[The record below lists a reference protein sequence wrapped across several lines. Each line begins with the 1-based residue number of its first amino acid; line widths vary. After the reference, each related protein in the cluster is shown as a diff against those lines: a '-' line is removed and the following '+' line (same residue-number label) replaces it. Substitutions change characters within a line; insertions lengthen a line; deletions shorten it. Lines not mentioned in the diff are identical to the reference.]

1 MTSKQI
7 YEATAIELSKVQA
20 PALKLYEF
28 NYFFNQ
34 AIRQFVNKVYNVY
47 DVNQQ
52 TTDDLRV
59 LKATATLQPTIADS
73 TGNKAI
79 DYLRG
84 ATYFVDMPDD
94 YLHLLNCICLFDV
107 NKRKDCWNAGDVMVV
122 GATKLTADSW
132 SSVVDDVYNQPT
144 KKRPYYY
151 VHNQNDIDVANGEVT
166 AQNSELPTNASTDQ
180 LHTLTWSDGTTPAKT
195 DYTFAK
201 QVLQYSKDQDNA
213 SVQSIQANLA
223 STTALEA
230 LGTIVPSG
238 DPGCIK
244 LTAEAT
250 RITAANAAVSK
261 DRFLD
266 MLYDFIHVADVATG
280 GTSNFART
288 FDFDGSDPTGD
299 DRNAAIEKPAGS
311 RYANS
316 SRVKVEIRC
325 GRDKSNIFS
334 LSAVQIDY
342 VKAPQFIN
350 LTQEQL
356 DSDEDISQVMEFPDY
371 VNQEIVNEL
380 VNLVMRKVNDPS
392 LQAHMQMTQSIA
404 RPTGQQQQP
413 APQG

>member
-59 LKATATLQPTIADS
+59 LKATATLVPTIAES

-84 ATYFVDMPDD
+84 ATYYVNMPDD
-94 YLHLLNCICLFDV
+94 YLHLLNCICLFNV
-107 NKRKDCWNAGDVMVV
+107 NKPKECWNKGDVMVV

-151 VHNQNDIDVANGEVT
+151 IHNQNDIHLTDPEY
-166 AQNSELPTNASTDQ
+166 NSVLPTNDETDRLHDYTNRVWRDVLDAAKLDLESGSATTTTIITKATAAASTN
-180 LHTLTWSDGTTPAKT
+180 T
-195 DYTFAK
+195 
-201 QVLQYSKDQDNA
+201 
-213 SVQSIQANLA
+213 
-223 STTALEA
+223 EA
-230 LGTIVPSG
+230 
-238 DPGCIK
+238 
-244 LTAEAT
+244 TAEIT
-250 RITAANAAVSK
+250 RISG
-261 DRFLD
+261 LS
-266 MLYDFIHVADVATG
+266 LATPEAIYEEMKNSSVFT

-288 FDFDGSDPTGD
+288 FDFDINGD
-299 DRNAAIEKPAGS
+299 DTITAPNEVFSTIEKPAGS
-311 RYANS
+311 RHANS

-342 VKAPQFIN
+342 VKAPQFIR

-380 VNLVMRKVNDPS
+380 VNLVMRKTNDPS

-404 RPTGQQQQP
+404 RPTGQSQQP
-413 APQG
+413 AAQA

>member
-7 YEATAIELSKVQA
+7 YEATAIELSKIQA

-59 LKATATLQPTIADS
+59 LKATATLVPSIAES

-107 NKRKDCWNAGDVMVV
+107 NKNKECWNQGDVMVV

-132 SSVVDDVYNQPT
+132 SSVVDDVYNRPT
-144 KKRPYYY
+144 KKHPYYY
-151 VHNQNDIDVANGEVT
+151 VHNQNDMYFDAAHDYKPTER
-166 AQNSELPTNASTDQ
+166 NSELPSNLETDALHEVEIAYNGEGTATVNA
-180 LHTLTWSDGTTPAKT
+180 
-195 DYTFAK
+195 
-201 QVLQYSKDQDNA
+201 
-213 SVQSIQANLA
+213 I
-223 STTALEA
+223 
-230 LGTIVPSG
+230 SG
-238 DPGCIK
+238 F
-244 LTAEAT
+244 
-250 RITAANAAVSK
+250 S
-261 DRFLD
+261 
-266 MLYDFIHVADVATG
+266 
-280 GTSNFART
+280 RT
-288 FDFDGSDPTGD
+288 FDFDADGGGTIANNGSETYST
-299 DRNAAIEKPAGS
+299 IEKPAGS
-311 RYANS
+311 RHANS

-342 VKAPQFIN
+342 VKAPQFIR

-380 VNLVMRKVNDPS
+380 VNLVMRKTNDPS

-404 RPTGQQQQP
+404 RPTGQQQQQP
-413 APQG
+413 ATQA

>member
-59 LKATATLQPTIADS
+59 LKATATLRPEIAES
-73 TGNKAI
+73 TGNKAL

-107 NKRKDCWNAGDVMVV
+107 NKNKECWNQGDVMVV

-151 VHNQNDIDVANGEVT
+151 VHNQNDIHLATKADANGSLPLSARNSAIPGNLDTDTIHTMSHPDYAT
-166 AQNSELPTNASTDQ
+166 A
-180 LHTLTWSDGTTPAKT
+180 GTPGEAPA
-195 DYTFAK
+195 
-201 QVLQYSKDQDNA
+201 NW
-213 SVQSIQANLA
+213 
-223 STTALEA
+223 
-230 LGTIVPSG
+230 
-238 DPGCIK
+238 
-244 LTAEAT
+244 
-250 RITAANAAVSK
+250 TAAA
-261 DRFLD
+261 
-266 MLYDFIHVADVATG
+266 G
-280 GTSNFART
+280 QSNFART
-288 FDFDGSDPTGD
+288 FDYDANADGQIDENGSETFST
-299 DRNAAIEKPAGS
+299 IEKPAGS
-311 RYANS
+311 RHANS

-342 VKAPQFIN
+342 VKAPQFIR

-380 VNLVMRKVNDPS
+380 VNLVMRKTNDPS

-404 RPTGQQQQP
+404 RPTGQSQAQP
-413 APQG
+413 AAQA

>member
-59 LKATATLQPTIADS
+59 LKATATLVPELAPS

-84 ATYFVDMPDD
+84 ATYFVNMPDD

-107 NKRKDCWNAGDVMVV
+107 NKNKECWNSGDVMVV

-151 VHNQNDIDVANGEVT
+151 VHNQNDIHVLTTDDGPVLDPKMNG
-166 AQNSELPTNASTDQ
+166 SLPSNTDTDK
-180 LHTLTWSDGTTPAKT
+180 LHTLGHG
-195 DYTFAK
+195 DYPNENWG
-201 QVLQYSKDQDNA
+201 S
-213 SVQSIQANLA
+213 
-223 STTALEA
+223 LE
-230 LGTIVPSG
+230 G
-238 DPGCIK
+238 
-244 LTAEAT
+244 E
-250 RITAANAAVSK
+250 
-261 DRFLD
+261 
-266 MLYDFIHVADVATG
+266 
-280 GTSNFART
+280 SNFNRK
-288 FDFDGSDPTGD
+288 FDFDMDGD
-299 DRNAAIEKPAGS
+299 GTLGENDKDDSVEKSAGS
-311 RYANS
+311 RHANS

-342 VKAPQFIN
+342 VKAPQFIR

-356 DSDEDISQVMEFPDY
+356 DSDEDISQIMEFPDY

-380 VNLVMRKVNDPS
+380 VNLVMRKTNDPS

-413 APQG
+413 AAQG

>member
-59 LKATATLQPTIADS
+59 LKATATLRPEIAPS
-73 TGNKAI
+73 TGNKAL

-84 ATYFVDMPDD
+84 ATYYVNMPDD

-107 NKRKDCWNAGDVMVV
+107 NKNKECWNQGDVMVV

-151 VHNQNDIDVANGEVT
+151 VHNQNEVFINEAAESENKPLT
-166 AQNSELPTNASTDQ
+166 ARNSELPGNYETDT
-180 LHTLTWSDGTTPAKT
+180 LHDIEVKYG
-195 DYTFAK
+195 
-201 QVLQYSKDQDNA
+201 
-213 SVQSIQANLA
+213 
-223 STTALEA
+223 E
-230 LGTIVPSG
+230 
-238 DPGCIK
+238 
-244 LTAEAT
+244 
-250 RITAANAAVSK
+250 R
-261 DRFLD
+261 
-266 MLYDFIHVADVATG
+266 
-280 GTSNFART
+280 GTSELPELTVNGGFDRT
-288 FDFDGSDPTGD
+288 FDYYEEDATEATQKD
-299 DRNAAIEKPAGS
+299 AIEKPAGS
-311 RYANS
+311 RHANS

-342 VKAPQFIN
+342 VKAPQFIR

-380 VNLVMRKVNDPS
+380 VNLVMRKTNDPA
-392 LQAHMQMTQSIA
+392 LQAHIQMTQSIA
-404 RPTGQQQQP
+404 RPTGQSQP
-413 APQG
+413 AAQA

>member
-59 LKATATLQPTIADS
+59 LKATATLLPEIAPS
-73 TGNKAI
+73 TGNKAL

-84 ATYFVDMPDD
+84 ATYYVNMPDD

-107 NKRKDCWNAGDVMVV
+107 NKNKECWNKGDVMVV

-144 KKRPYYY
+144 KKHPYYY
-151 VHNQNDIDVANGEVT
+151 VHNQNDIYTDSGKLTER
-166 AQNSELPTNASTDQ
+166 NSELPGNYDTDE
-180 LHTLTWSDGTTPAKT
+180 LHDLTVEFGERGTDEVPELTVNSGFERT
-195 DYTFAK
+195 FDYFE
-201 QVLQYSKDQDNA
+201 DID
-213 SVQSIQANLA
+213 
-223 STTALEA
+223 
-230 LGTIVPSG
+230 
-238 DPGCIK
+238 D
-244 LTAEAT
+244 AEAT
-250 RITAANAAVSK
+250 EK
-261 DRFLD
+261 D
-266 MLYDFIHVADVATG
+266 
-280 GTSNFART
+280 
-288 FDFDGSDPTGD
+288 
-299 DRNAAIEKPAGS
+299 AIEKPAGS
-311 RYANS
+311 RHANS

-342 VKAPQFIN
+342 VKAPQFIR

-380 VNLVMRKVNDPS
+380 VNLVMRKTNDPS
-392 LQAHMQMTQSIA
+392 LQTHIQMTQSIA
-404 RPTGQQQQP
+404 RPTGQSQPQP
-413 APQG
+413 AAQA

>member
-59 LKATATLQPTIADS
+59 LKATATLKPTIADS

-107 NKRKDCWNAGDVMVV
+107 NKRKECWEEGDVMVV

-132 SSVVDDVYNQPT
+132 SSVVDDVYNRPT

-151 VHNQNDIDVANGEVT
+151 IHNQNDIHIEENEVSDR
-166 AQNSELPTNASTDQ
+166 NSKLPTNIDEVNNGVPSGNATDKH
-180 LHTLTWSDGTTPAKT
+180 HTLT
-195 DYTFAK
+195 Y
-201 QVLQYSKDQDNA
+201 
-213 SVQSIQANLA
+213 
-223 STTALEA
+223 
-230 LGTIVPSG
+230 G
-238 DPGCIK
+238 DEYPQQNWENTEG
-244 LTAEAT
+244 
-250 RITAANAAVSK
+250 
-261 DRFLD
+261 D
-266 MLYDFIHVADVATG
+266 
-280 GTSNFART
+280 SNFERT
-288 FDFDGSDPTGD
+288 FDFNGTSED
-299 DRNAAIEKPAGS
+299 AIEKPAGS
-311 RYANS
+311 RHANA

-342 VKAPQFIN
+342 VKAPQFIR

-380 VNLVMRKVNDPS
+380 VNLVMRKTNDPG
-392 LQAHMQMTQSIA
+392 LNTHIQMTQTIA

-413 APQG
+413 AAQG

>member
-20 PALKLYEF
+20 PVLKLYEF

-59 LKATATLQPTIADS
+59 LKATATLKPEIAES

-84 ATYFVDMPDD
+84 ATYFVNMPDD

-107 NKRKDCWNAGDVMVV
+107 NKKKECWNPGDVMVV

-151 VHNQNDIDVANGEVT
+151 VHNQNDIHITDGEVSDR
-166 AQNSELPTNASTDQ
+166 NGELPTNINNADAAWASGNATDA
-180 LHTLTWSDGTTPAKT
+180 LHTMTAMSYSDGDWNYA
-195 DYTFAK
+195 
-201 QVLQYSKDQDNA
+201 V
-213 SVQSIQANLA
+213 
-223 STTALEA
+223 
-230 LGTIVPSG
+230 SG
-238 DPGCIK
+238 D
-244 LTAEAT
+244 
-250 RITAANAAVSK
+250 
-261 DRFLD
+261 
-266 MLYDFIHVADVATG
+266 
-280 GTSNFART
+280 SNFPRT
-288 FDFDGSDPTGD
+288 FDFNGEDPSGEAV
-299 DRNAAIEKPAGS
+299 NAAVEKPAGS
-311 RYANS
+311 RHANS

-342 VKAPQFIN
+342 VKAPQFIR

-380 VNLVMRKVNDPS
+380 VNLVMRKTNDPS
-392 LQAHMQMTQSIA
+392 LQAHIQMTQSIA
-404 RPTGQQQQP
+404 RPTGQQAQQP
-413 APQG
+413 AAQA

>member
-59 LKATATLQPTIADS
+59 LKATATLLPKVADS

-107 NKRKDCWNAGDVMVV
+107 HKRKECWNAGDVMVV

-151 VHNQNDIDVANGEVT
+151 VHNQNDIYLDSSTFLPTDRNG
-166 AQNSELPTNASTDQ
+166 QLPTNIDSATATAASGNATDKLHDMSLDPVWSQVLSVAYAASTAP
-180 LHTLTWSDGTTPAKT
+180 GA
-195 DYTFAK
+195 
-201 QVLQYSKDQDNA
+201 V
-213 SVQSIQANLA
+213 AND
-223 STTALEA
+223 
-230 LGTIVPSG
+230 V
-238 DPGCIK
+238 
-244 LTAEAT
+244 
-250 RITAANAAVSK
+250 ITAAQNVNNLTQDMTAAINGITATTAQEAFSELCANQ
-261 DRFLD
+261 F
-266 MLYDFIHVADVATG
+266 YNPNHV
-280 GTSNFART
+280 NFERT
-288 FDFDGSDPTGD
+288 FDYD
-299 DRNAAIEKPAGS
+299 NAGTVEEYSTIEKPAGS
-311 RYANS
+311 RHANS

-342 VKAPQFIN
+342 VKAPQFIR

-371 VNQEIVNEL
+371 VNQEIINEL
-380 VNLVMRKVNDPS
+380 VNLVMRKTNDPS
-392 LQAHMQMTQSIA
+392 LQAHLQMTQSIA
-404 RPTGQQQQP
+404 RPTGQSQAQP
-413 APQG
+413 AAQA

>member
-59 LKATATLQPTIADS
+59 LKATATLHPALAES

-94 YLHLLNCICLFDV
+94 YLHLLNCICLFNV
-107 NKRKDCWNAGDVMVV
+107 NKKKECWDKGDVMVV

-151 VHNQNDIDVANGEVT
+151 IHNQNNIHTEATGEI
-166 AQNSELPTNASTDQ
+166 AASKLLPTNADTDK
-180 LHTLTWSDGTTPAKT
+180 LHVLTHKAWIEVLAEADKAAKT
-195 DYTFAK
+195 ESANKATVCNAAIVVADS
-201 QVLQYSKDQDNA
+201 VLTKAIEDINA
-213 SVQSIQANLA
+213 DTTI
-223 STTALEA
+223 TTATEA
-230 LGTIVPSG
+230 L
-238 DPGCIK
+238 
-244 LTAEAT
+244 
-250 RITAANAAVSK
+250 AAIRALN
-261 DRFLD
+261 LD
-266 MLYDFIHVADVATG
+266 ALYENHT
-280 GTSNFART
+280 NFSRT
-288 FDFDGSDPTGD
+288 FDFDSDSDGSIATDGSETFST
-299 DRNAAIEKPAGS
+299 IEKPAGS
-311 RYANS
+311 RHANS
-316 SRVKVEIRC
+316 SRVKIEIRC
-325 GRDKSNIFS
+325 GRDRSNIFS
-334 LSAVQIDY
+334 LSAVQVDY
-342 VKAPQFIN
+342 VKAPQLIR

-356 DSDEDISQVMEFPDY
+356 DSDEDISQIMEFPDY

-392 LQAHMQMTQSIA
+392 LQAHIQMTQSIA
-404 RPTGQQQQP
+404 RPTGQSQQTAAQ
-413 APQG
+413 A

>member
-1 MTSKQI
+1 MTSKQV
-7 YEATAIELSKVQA
+7 YEATAIELSKIQA
-20 PALKLYEF
+20 PSLKLYEF

-34 AIRQFVNKVYNVY
+34 AIRQFVNKVYNIY

-59 LKATATLQPTIADS
+59 LKATATLKPEMAPT

-84 ATYFVDMPDD
+84 ATYFVNMPDD

-107 NKRKDCWNAGDVMVV
+107 NKQKDCWNEGDVMVV

-151 VHNQNDIDVANGEVT
+151 VHNQNDMYLDSSYELT
-166 AQNSELPTNASTDQ
+166 TRNSELPTNINVGTVPSGNATDKLHDALDPIWISVLSAARTASEVASAT
-180 LHTLTWSDGTTPAKT
+180 A
-195 DYTFAK
+195 
-201 QVLQYSKDQDNA
+201 A
-213 SVQSIQANLA
+213 SVKTAAETVGGITADMRNAISSIDTT
-223 STTALEA
+223 STTAADFYLE
-230 LGTIVPSG
+230 L
-238 DPGCIK
+238 
-244 LTAEAT
+244 
-250 RITAANAAVSK
+250 SK
-261 DRFLD
+261 YRF
-266 MLYDFIHVADVATG
+266 YA
-280 GTSNFART
+280 SNVENFDRT
-288 FDFDGSDPTGD
+288 FDFDNKGTIEEYST
-299 DRNAAIEKPAGS
+299 IEKPAGS
-311 RYANS
+311 RHANS

-325 GRDKSNIFS
+325 GRDKSNIFE

-342 VKAPQFIN
+342 VKAPQYIR

-356 DSDEDISQVMEFPDY
+356 DSDQDISQVMEFPDY

-380 VNLVMRKVNDPS
+380 VNLVMRKINDPGLS
-392 LQAHMQMTQSIA
+392 THIQITESIA

-413 APQG
+413 AAQG

>member
-59 LKATATLQPTIADS
+59 LKATATLRPEIAPS
-73 TGNKAI
+73 TGNKAL

-84 ATYFVDMPDD
+84 ATYYVNMPDD

-107 NKRKDCWNAGDVMVV
+107 NKNKECWNEGDVMVV

-151 VHNQNDIDVANGEVT
+151 VHNQNEIFINEAAEGDSKPLT
-166 AQNSELPTNASTDQ
+166 ARNSELPGNYSTDTI
-180 LHTLTWSDGTTPAKT
+180 HDMSHPNYASAGTPG
-195 DYTFAK
+195 
-201 QVLQYSKDQDNA
+201 
-213 SVQSIQANLA
+213 
-223 STTALEA
+223 EA
-230 LGTIVPSG
+230 PE
-238 DPGCIK
+238 DW
-244 LTAEAT
+244 EA
-250 RITAANAAVSK
+250 AAGN
-261 DRFLD
+261 
-266 MLYDFIHVADVATG
+266 
-280 GTSNFART
+280 SNFART
-288 FDFDGSDPTGD
+288 FDYYKDDAETGTSLD
-299 DRNAAIEKPAGS
+299 AIEKPAGS
-311 RYANS
+311 RHANS

-342 VKAPQFIN
+342 VKAPQFIR

-380 VNLVMRKVNDPS
+380 VNLVMRKTNDPA
-392 LQAHMQMTQSIA
+392 LQAHIQMTQSIA
-404 RPTGQQQQP
+404 RPTGQSQP
-413 APQG
+413 APQA

>member
-59 LKATATLQPTIADS
+59 LKATATLKPEIAES
-73 TGNKAI
+73 TGNKAL

-84 ATYFVDMPDD
+84 ATYYVDMPDD

-107 NKRKDCWNAGDVMVV
+107 NKRKECWNRGDVMVV

-151 VHNQNDIDVANGEVT
+151 VHNQNDVHIDNQTGEFEDGYLNLPS
-166 AQNSELPTNASTDQ
+166 NSETDQ
-180 LHTLTWSDGTTPAKT
+180 LHNYSNAAWLA
-195 DYTFAK
+195 
-201 QVLQYSKDQDNA
+201 VLADARQE
-213 SVQSIQANLA
+213 SIA
-223 STTALEA
+223 
-230 LGTIVPSG
+230 
-238 DPGCIK
+238 
-244 LTAEAT
+244 AEAT
-250 RITAANAAVSK
+250 AQSVWATVPTDFADEVGTLPEGITTPKQAYEALSQLEIPAE
-261 DRFLD
+261 
-266 MLYDFIHVADVATG
+266 G
-280 GTSNFART
+280 SNFART
-288 FDFDGSDPTGD
+288 FSFGEDAVTHSTV
-299 DRNAAIEKPAGS
+299 EKPAGT
-311 RYANS
+311 RHANS

-342 VKAPQFIN
+342 VKAPQFIR

-380 VNLVMRKVNDPS
+380 VNLVMRKTNDPS
-392 LQAHMQMTQSIA
+392 LQAHLQMTQSIA
-404 RPTGQQQQP
+404 RPTGQSAQP
-413 APQG
+413 AAQQA

>member
-1 MTSKQI
+1 MTSKQV

-59 LKATATLQPTIADS
+59 LKATATLKPALAVS
-73 TGNKAI
+73 TGNKAL

-107 NKRKDCWNAGDVMVV
+107 NKNKECWNAGDVMVV

-151 VHNQNDIDVANGEVT
+151 IHNQNDIYVDSPVSGSSNYTLSEKNG
-166 AQNSELPTNASTDQ
+166 ELPTYIGTSTDPGTDA
-180 LHTLTWSDGTTPAKT
+180 LHTLSYKNYAD
-195 DYTFAK
+195 
-201 QVLQYSKDQDNA
+201 
-213 SVQSIQANLA
+213 SVK
-223 STTALEA
+223 
-230 LGTIVPSG
+230 G
-238 DPGCIK
+238 D
-244 LTAEAT
+244 
-250 RITAANAAVSK
+250 
-261 DRFLD
+261 
-266 MLYDFIHVADVATG
+266 TG
-280 GTSNFART
+280 SQIEWDSEKGIEGVSNFNRT
-288 FDFDGSDPTGD
+288 FNYYSDSDKKLDATSYETHSTV
-299 DRNAAIEKPAGS
+299 EKPAGS
-311 RYANS
+311 RHANS

-325 GRDKSNIFS
+325 GRDKSNVFS

-342 VKAPQFIN
+342 VKAPQFIR

-380 VNLVMRKVNDPS
+380 VNLVMRKVKDPS

-404 RPTGQQQQP
+404 RPTGQSTQP
-413 APQG
+413 AAQA

>member
-59 LKATATLQPTIADS
+59 LKATATLKPEIAES
-73 TGNKAI
+73 TGNKAL

-84 ATYFVDMPDD
+84 ATYYVDMPDD

-107 NKRKDCWNAGDVMVV
+107 NKRKECWDKGDVMVV

-151 VHNQNDIDVANGEVT
+151 VHNQNDVHINAGTGEFEENYLNLPS
-166 AQNSELPTNASTDQ
+166 NSETDQ
-180 LHTLTWSDGTTPAKT
+180 LHSYTNADWLAVLAAARQESIRTSTEDNPVTAASVWSIARTSDFAESVPESLPTGVTTPKKA
-195 DYTFAK
+195 Y
-201 QVLQYSKDQDNA
+201 
-213 SVQSIQANLA
+213 
-223 STTALEA
+223 EA
-230 LGTIVPSG
+230 L
-238 DPGCIK
+238 CQ
-244 LTAEAT
+244 LE
-250 RITAANAAVSK
+250 ITSA
-261 DRFLD
+261 
-266 MLYDFIHVADVATG
+266 G
-280 GTSNFART
+280 SNFART
-288 FDFDGSDPTGD
+288 FDFGHEETVDTYSTV
-299 DRNAAIEKPAGS
+299 EKPAGT
-311 RYANS
+311 RHANS

-342 VKAPQFIN
+342 VKAPQFIR

-380 VNLVMRKVNDPS
+380 VNLVMRKTNDPA
-392 LQAHMQMTQSIA
+392 LQAHLQMTQSIA
-404 RPTGQQQQP
+404 RPTGQSQQP
-413 APQG
+413 AAQQA

>member
-1 MTSKQI
+1 MTSKQV

-59 LKATATLQPTIADS
+59 LKATATLQPSLAES
-73 TGNKAI
+73 TGNKAL

-94 YLHLLNCICLFDV
+94 YLHLLNCICLFNV
-107 NKRKDCWNAGDVMVV
+107 NKKKECWDVGDVMVV

-151 VHNQNDIDVANGEVT
+151 IHNQNDIYTESKEDGNNVLTSRNSMLPTKIKEE
-166 AQNSELPTNASTDQ
+166 NSETPSTHPTDM
-180 LHTLTWSDGTTPAKT
+180 LHTMNSETG
-195 DYTFAK
+195 DYTGFNRTFNFDA
-201 QVLQYSKDQDNA
+201 
-213 SVQSIQANLA
+213 
-223 STTALEA
+223 
-230 LGTIVPSG
+230 SG
-238 DPGCIK
+238 DNSIDNE
-244 LTAEAT
+244 TEVYST
-250 RITAANAAVSK
+250 
-261 DRFLD
+261 
-266 MLYDFIHVADVATG
+266 
-280 GTSNFART
+280 
-288 FDFDGSDPTGD
+288 
-299 DRNAAIEKPAGS
+299 IEKPAGS
-311 RYANS
+311 RHANS
-316 SRVKVEIRC
+316 SRVKIEIRC
-325 GRDKSNIFS
+325 GRDKSNVFS

-342 VKAPQFIN
+342 VKAPQFIR

-380 VNLVMRKVNDPS
+380 VNLVMRKVHDPS
-392 LQAHMQMTQSIA
+392 LQAHLQMTQSIA
-404 RPTGQQQQP
+404 RPTGQSAQP
-413 APQG
+413 AAQA

>member
-59 LKATATLQPTIADS
+59 LKATATLKPELAAS

-84 ATYFVDMPDD
+84 ATYFVNMPDD

-107 NKRKDCWNAGDVMVV
+107 NKNKECWDEGDVMVV

-132 SSVVDDVYNQPT
+132 SSVVDDVYNRPT

-151 VHNQNDIDVANGEVT
+151 VHNQNDVYTDASSGDVLDR
-166 AQNSELPTNASTDQ
+166 NSQLPTNIDASNATIPSGNATDN
-180 LHTLTWSDGTTPAKT
+180 LHTLKYDASDPSWGT
-195 DYTFAK
+195 
-201 QVLQYSKDQDNA
+201 VLG
-213 SVQSIQANLA
+213 
-223 STTALEA
+223 E
-230 LGTIVPSG
+230 
-238 DPGCIK
+238 
-244 LTAEAT
+244 
-250 RITAANAAVSK
+250 
-261 DRFLD
+261 
-266 MLYDFIHVADVATG
+266 
-280 GTSNFART
+280 SNFSRT
-288 FDFDGSDPTGD
+288 FDFDADGDGAIATDGSENFST
-299 DRNAAIEKPAGS
+299 IEKPAGS
-311 RYANS
+311 RHANS

-342 VKAPQFIN
+342 VKAPQFIR

-380 VNLVMRKVNDPS
+380 VNLVMRKTNDPS
-392 LQAHMQMTQSIA
+392 LQAHIQMTQSIA
-404 RPTGQQQQP
+404 RPTGQSQTQP
-413 APQG
+413 AAQA

>member
-59 LKATATLQPTIADS
+59 LKATATLKPNIAES
-73 TGNKAI
+73 TGNRAL

-107 NKRKDCWNAGDVMVV
+107 NKNKECWNAGDVMVV

-151 VHNQNDIDVANGEVT
+151 VHNQNDIYTYE
-166 AQNSELPTNASTDQ
+166 STDEAAGIKAGD
-180 LHTLTWSDGTTPAKT
+180 LTERNSMIPTAINPENRNDSNANDKFHTLGYTTYTEAGQEWGTLDGESNFPRTFDVDFDGDGVIGKTVESEDGTTI
-195 DYTFAK
+195 DYAG
-201 QVLQYSKDQDNA
+201 
-213 SVQSIQANLA
+213 
-223 STTALEA
+223 E
-230 LGTIVPSG
+230 
-238 DPGCIK
+238 
-244 LTAEAT
+244 
-250 RITAANAAVSK
+250 
-261 DRFLD
+261 RF
-266 MLYDFIHVADVATG
+266 
-280 GTSNFART
+280 S
-288 FDFDGSDPTGD
+288 S
-299 DRNAAIEKPAGS
+299 IEKPAGS
-311 RYANS
+311 RHANS

-342 VKAPQFIN
+342 VKAPQFIR

-371 VNQEIVNEL
+371 VNQEIINEL
-380 VNLVMRKVNDPS
+380 VNLVMRKTNDPS
-392 LQAHMQMTQSIA
+392 LNAHMQMTQTIA
-404 RPTGQQQQP
+404 RPTGQSAQP
-413 APQG
+413 AAQA

>member
-59 LKATATLQPTIADS
+59 LKATATLQPALAPS
-73 TGNKAI
+73 TGNAAI

-107 NKRKDCWNAGDVMVV
+107 NKKKECWNAGDVMVV

-151 VHNQNDIDVANGEVT
+151 VHNQNDMYLDSNYELT
-166 AQNSELPTNASTDQ
+166 ARNSELPTNIDSA
-180 LHTLTWSDGTTPAKT
+180 
-195 DYTFAK
+195 
-201 QVLQYSKDQDNA
+201 
-213 SVQSIQANLA
+213 
-223 STTALEA
+223 TA
-230 LGTIVPSG
+230 TVPSG
-238 DPGCIK
+238 NATDK
-244 LTAEAT
+244 LHDYDYSVWHAVLDAAKQAALAVGATPTAV
-250 RITAANAAVSK
+250 ITAAQGVANITPDMTTAITNVSTSLAA
-261 DRFLD
+261 
-266 MLYDFIHVADVATG
+266 AATANDAYAALLAIPAIAS
-280 GTSNFART
+280 GTSNFERT
-288 FDFDGSDPTGD
+288 FTFNGVA
-299 DRNAAIEKPAGS
+299 NAEDAVEKSAGI
-311 RYANS
+311 RHANS

-342 VKAPQFIN
+342 VKAPQFIR

-356 DSDEDISQVMEFPDY
+356 DSDEDISQIMEFPDY

-380 VNLVMRKVNDPS
+380 VNLVMRKINDPS
-392 LQAHMQMTQSIA
+392 LQAHIQMTQSIA
-404 RPTGQQQQP
+404 RPTGQSQAQP
-413 APQG
+413 AAQA

>member
-59 LKATATLQPTIADS
+59 LKATATLKPVIAPD
-73 TGNKAI
+73 TGNKAL

-84 ATYFVDMPDD
+84 ATYYVNMPDD

-107 NKRKDCWNAGDVMVV
+107 NKNKECWNAGDVMVV

-151 VHNQNDIDVANGEVT
+151 VHNQNDINTVESGSNVGDLTDANS
-166 AQNSELPTNASTDQ
+166 NLPTYEYDPTTGEGTDQ
-180 LHTLTWSDGTTPAKT
+180 LH
-195 DYTFAK
+195 
-201 QVLQYSKDQDNA
+201 
-213 SVQSIQANLA
+213 
-223 STTALEA
+223 
-230 LGTIVPSG
+230 
-238 DPGCIK
+238 
-244 LTAEAT
+244 
-250 RITAANAAVSK
+250 
-261 DRFLD
+261 
-266 MLYDFIHVADVATG
+266 DVEG
-280 GTSNFART
+280 QKSFART
-288 FDFDGSDPTGD
+288 FLYNEIDPSGD
-299 DRNAAIEKPAGS
+299 DKNALIEKPAGS
-311 RYANS
+311 RHANS

-342 VKAPQFIN
+342 VKAPQFIR

-380 VNLVMRKVNDPS
+380 VNLVMRKTNDPS
-392 LQAHMQMTQSIA
+392 LQAHM
-404 RPTGQQQQP
+404 
-413 APQG
+413 

>member
-59 LKATATLQPTIADS
+59 LKATATLRPEIAPS
-73 TGNKAI
+73 TGNRAL

-84 ATYFVDMPDD
+84 ATYYVDMPDD

-107 NKRKDCWNAGDVMVV
+107 NKNKECWNAGDVMVV

-151 VHNQNDIDVANGEVT
+151 VHNQNDIHVDALASGETSVKIST
-166 AQNSELPTNASTDQ
+166 RNSELPTNIDAESPAIGSGNATDNF
-180 LHTLTWSDGTTPAKT
+180 HTLGFET
-195 DYTFAK
+195 YTEPK
-201 QVLQYSKDQDNA
+201 EDWGELK
-213 SVQSIQANLA
+213 
-223 STTALEA
+223 
-230 LGTIVPSG
+230 G
-238 DPGCIK
+238 K
-244 LTAEAT
+244 
-250 RITAANAAVSK
+250 
-261 DRFLD
+261 
-266 MLYDFIHVADVATG
+266 
-280 GTSNFART
+280 SNFDRS
-288 FDFDGSDPTGD
+288 FDYDGDGEID
-299 DRNAAIEKPAGS
+299 EDEKNNLIEKPAGS
-311 RYANS
+311 RHANS

-342 VKAPQFIN
+342 VKAPQFIR

-380 VNLVMRKVNDPS
+380 VNLVMRKTNDPS

-404 RPTGQQQQP
+404 RPTGQSAQP
-413 APQG
+413 AAQA

>member
-59 LKATATLQPTIADS
+59 LKATATLVPTAAAK
-73 TGNKAI
+73 TNNKAL

-84 ATYFVDMPDD
+84 ATYYVDMPDD

-107 NKRKDCWNAGDVMVV
+107 NKTKDCWDAGDVMVV

-144 KKRPYYY
+144 KKHPYYY
-151 VHNQNDIDVANGEVT
+151 IHNQNDIHLSTDEYKELSDK
-166 AQNSELPTNASTDQ
+166 NSQLPTAKG
-180 LHTLTWSDGTTPAKT
+180 GTTTTTFIPGNTT
-195 DYTFAK
+195 DPVNGF
-201 QVLQYSKDQDNA
+201 D
-213 SVQSIQANLA
+213 
-223 STTALEA
+223 
-230 LGTIVPSG
+230 
-238 DPGCIK
+238 
-244 LTAEAT
+244 
-250 RITAANAAVSK
+250 
-261 DRFLD
+261 
-266 MLYDFIHVADVATG
+266 
-280 GTSNFART
+280 RT
-288 FDFDGSDPTGD
+288 FNFDGNDET
-299 DRNAAIEKPAGS
+299 NAIEKPAGS
-311 RYANS
+311 RHANS

-325 GRDKSNIFS
+325 GRDTSNVFN

-342 VKAPQFIN
+342 VKAPQFIR

-356 DSDEDISQVMEFPDY
+356 DSDVDISQVMEFPDY

-380 VNLVMRKVNDPS
+380 VNLVMRKTNDPS

-404 RPTGQQQQP
+404 RPTGQSQSAAQ
-413 APQG
+413 A

>member
-1 MTSKQI
+1 MTSKQV

-47 DVNQQ
+47 DINQQ

-59 LKATATLQPTIADS
+59 LKATATLKPELAKS
-73 TGNKAI
+73 TRNKAI

-107 NKRKDCWNAGDVMVV
+107 NKRKECWEKGDVMVV

-132 SSVVDDVYNQPT
+132 SSVVDDVYNRPT

-151 VHNQNDIDVANGEVT
+151 IHNQNDIYTSPGAGGVIEISNENGIIPSNVLKDSNDPSDSYT
-166 AQNSELPTNASTDQ
+166 DELFDY
-180 LHTLTWSDGTTPAKT
+180 KT
-195 DYTFAK
+195 K
-201 QVLQYSKDQDNA
+201 K
-213 SVQSIQANLA
+213 
-223 STTALEA
+223 
-230 LGTIVPSG
+230 G
-238 DPGCIK
+238 
-244 LTAEAT
+244 
-250 RITAANAAVSK
+250 
-261 DRFLD
+261 
-266 MLYDFIHVADVATG
+266 
-280 GTSNFART
+280 FARS
-288 FDFDGSDPTGD
+288 FDFNGNGVIDLDEE
-299 DRNAAIEKPAGS
+299 NNLIEKPAGS
-311 RYANS
+311 RHANS

-325 GRDKSNIFS
+325 GRDTSNIFS

-380 VNLVMRKVNDPS
+380 VNLIMRKTNDPS
-392 LQAHMQMTQSIA
+392 LSTHIQMTQSIA

-413 APQG
+413 AAQG

>member
-59 LKATATLQPTIADS
+59 LKATATLKPTIAAS

-107 NKRKDCWNAGDVMVV
+107 KKQKECWNEGDVMVV

-132 SSVVDDVYNQPT
+132 SSVVDDVYNRPT

-151 VHNQNDIDVANGEVT
+151 IHNQNDIYTETDSSGVIKISDR
-166 AQNSELPTNASTDQ
+166 NSILPTNI
-180 LHTLTWSDGTTPAKT
+180 
-195 DYTFAK
+195 
-201 QVLQYSKDQDNA
+201 DNA
-213 SVQSIQANLA
+213 SAA
-223 STTALEA
+223 A
-230 LGTIVPSG
+230 PSG
-238 DPGCIK
+238 N
-244 LTAEAT
+244 AT
-250 RITAANAAVSK
+250 DVLETVDTSASPYTFTGF
-261 DRFLD
+261 DRK
-266 MLYDFIHVADVATG
+266 
-280 GTSNFART
+280 
-288 FDFDGSDPTGD
+288 FDFDADGD
-299 DRNAAIEKPAGS
+299 GTIGPSEELDAIEKPAGS
-311 RYANS
+311 RHANS

-325 GRDKSNIFS
+325 GRDTSNIFS

-342 VKAPQFIN
+342 VKAPQFIR

-380 VNLVMRKVNDPS
+380 VNLVMRKTNDPG
-392 LQAHMQMTQSIA
+392 LNTHIQMSQTIA

-413 APQG
+413 AAQG

>member
-1 MTSKQI
+1 MTAKQVF
-7 YEATAIELSKVQA
+7 EATAIELSTIQA
-20 PALKLYEF
+20 PILKLYEF

-59 LKATATLQPTIADS
+59 LKATATLSPEIAES

-84 ATYFVDMPDD
+84 ATYFVHMPDD

-107 NKRKDCWNAGDVMVV
+107 NKNKECWNSGDVMVV

-132 SSVVDDVYNQPT
+132 SSVVDDVYNRPT

-151 VHNQNDIDVANGEVT
+151 VHNQNDIDVADDGNVT
-166 AQNSELPTNASTDQ
+166 ARNSQLPTNASTDQ
-180 LHTLTWSDGTTPAKT
+180 LHTLTWSDGETPAKI

-201 QVLQYSKDQDNA
+201 QVLAYSKTVDEIT
-213 SVQSIQANLA
+213 SNLSSSSA
-223 STTALEA
+223 IAA
-230 LGTIVPSG
+230 LGTKVPSE
-238 DPGCIK
+238 DRGCQKLRTEVIRIK
-244 LTAEAT
+244 TANSQVTEA
-250 RITAANAAVSK
+250 RL
-261 DRFLD
+261 RD
-266 MLYDFIHVADVATG
+266 MLNDFTHVADIATG

-288 FDFDGSDPTGD
+288 FNFNDADPSGEN
-299 DRNAAIEKPAGS
+299 RNAAIEKPAGS

-325 GRDKSNIFS
+325 GRDRSNIFS

-342 VKAPQFIN
+342 VKAPQFIR

-380 VNLVMRKVNDPS
+380 VNLVMRKTNDPS
-392 LQAHMQMTQSIA
+392 LQTHMQMTQSIA

-413 APQG
+413 A

>member
-28 NYFFNQ
+28 NYYFNQ

-59 LKATATLQPTIADS
+59 LKATATLKPTIADS

-94 YLHLLNCICLFDV
+94 YLHLLNCICLFNV
-107 NKRKDCWNAGDVMVV
+107 NKNKDCWNMGDVMVV

-132 SSVVDDVYNQPT
+132 SSVVDDVYNRPT

-151 VHNQNDIDVANGEVT
+151 IHNQNDIYTEVGS
-166 AQNSELPTNASTDQ
+166 NSAIEISDRNSQLPTNINSTEATVPSGNATDKH
-180 LHTLTWSDGTTPAKT
+180 HTLTYGDEYP
-195 DYTFAK
+195 
-201 QVLQYSKDQDNA
+201 QQDWEN
-213 SVQSIQANLA
+213 V
-223 STTALEA
+223 E
-230 LGTIVPSG
+230 G
-238 DPGCIK
+238 
-244 LTAEAT
+244 E
-250 RITAANAAVSK
+250 
-261 DRFLD
+261 
-266 MLYDFIHVADVATG
+266 
-280 GTSNFART
+280 SNFERT
-288 FDFDGSDPTGD
+288 FDFDGVPED
-299 DRNAAIEKPAGS
+299 AIEKPAGS
-311 RYANS
+311 RHANS
-316 SRVKVEIRC
+316 SRVKIEIRC

-342 VKAPQFIN
+342 VKAPQFIR

-380 VNLVMRKVNDPS
+380 VNLVMRKTNDPG
-392 LQAHMQMTQSIA
+392 LNTHIQMTQTIA

-413 APQG
+413 AAQG

>member
-1 MTSKQI
+1 MTSKQV
-7 YEATAIELSKVQA
+7 YEATAIELSNVHA

-59 LKATATLQPTIADS
+59 LKATATLKPTIAES
-73 TGNKAI
+73 TGNKAL

-107 NKRKDCWNAGDVMVV
+107 NKNKECWNKGDVMVV

-144 KKRPYYY
+144 KKHPYYY
-151 VHNQNDIDVANGEVT
+151 IHNQNDIHVDSSSEKESKPLT
-166 AQNSELPTNASTDQ
+166 DRNSEMPSNYDTDE
-180 LHTLTWSDGTTPAKT
+180 LH
-195 DYTFAK
+195 
-201 QVLQYSKDQDNA
+201 
-213 SVQSIQANLA
+213 NLA
-223 STTALEA
+223 LE
-230 LGTIVPSG
+230 SG
-238 DPGCIK
+238 FERTFNYFDNN
-244 LTAEAT
+244 EAT
-250 RITAANAAVSK
+250 AM
-261 DRFLD
+261 D
-266 MLYDFIHVADVATG
+266 
-280 GTSNFART
+280 
-288 FDFDGSDPTGD
+288 
-299 DRNAAIEKPAGS
+299 AIEKPAGS
-311 RYANS
+311 RHANS

-342 VKAPQFIN
+342 VKAPQFIR

-380 VNLVMRKVNDPS
+380 VNLVMRKTNDPA
-392 LQAHMQMTQSIA
+392 LQAHIQMTQSIA

-413 APQG
+413 AAQA

>member
-59 LKATATLQPTIADS
+59 LKATATLKPEPAES

-84 ATYFVDMPDD
+84 ATYFVNMPDD

-107 NKRKDCWNAGDVMVV
+107 NKNKECWNSGDVMVV

-132 SSVVDDVYNQPT
+132 SSVVDDVYNRPT

-151 VHNQNDIDVANGEVT
+151 VHNQNDIHLDTDGEVT
-166 AQNSELPTNASTDQ
+166 ERNSELPTNIASESATWTGDNPTDA
-180 LHTLTWSDGTTPAKT
+180 LHTM
-195 DYTFAK
+195 
-201 QVLQYSKDQDNA
+201 
-213 SVQSIQANLA
+213 
-223 STTALEA
+223 TAIEYQN
-230 LGTIVPSG
+230 G
-238 DPGCIK
+238 DWNY
-244 LTAEAT
+244 E
-250 RITAANAAVSK
+250 
-261 DRFLD
+261 
-266 MLYDFIHVADVATG
+266 VAGD
-280 GTSNFART
+280 SNFSRT
-288 FDFDGSDPTGD
+288 FDFDGSDPSGAEA
-299 DRNAAIEKPAGS
+299 NAAIEKPAGS
-311 RYANS
+311 RHANS

-342 VKAPQFIN
+342 VKAPQFIR

-380 VNLVMRKVNDPS
+380 VNLVMRKTNDPT

-413 APQG
+413 AAQG